1 MSESCHK
8 VIKDP
13 TEISS
18 TTAMFIPKK
27 NCTNTDAVYTQMIKK
42 YLGSLTSLIIFESIP
57 FILISAT
64 KIIPPDEI
72 ISMKKR
78 IKKVN
83 MRSKK

>member
-1 MSESCHK
+1 
-8 VIKDP
+8 
-13 TEISS
+13 
-18 TTAMFIPKK
+18 
-27 NCTNTDAVYTQMIKK
+27 MIKK